1 MKTTITPNQIFRNL
15 FRLQRS
21 CWSAVFLLV
30 FLLSASSSW
39 GQIAQR
45 GSATTAS
52 SATTNNTTI
61 TINKPSGVVAGDVLL
76 FSVVQSETDNDN
88 GGLSSPTL
96 SGWTLVK
103 DQLIRSDGTS
113 NNNNAWFGSIYYR
126 VADGSEGASFTFAM
140 NSRCDMA
147 IGSMVAFSG
156 VACNALKPDGSA
168 NGPFDIIPVNFTT
181 ANSATATA
189 TGVTVATNNSAVIMF
204 AMCNNDRSYS
214 SWSNSQAELFD
225 NITTNGDDAS
235 VGAAWLSS
243 VNSGATGNRTV
254 TLSASD
260 RNSAILLVLRR
271 ATTLST
277 SAASATPSLCQNT
290 ALTNIT
296 HTTVGAT
303 GISNSGVSGANG
315 LPVGVS
321 AAWASNTITISGTPT
336 ASGTFNYSIPLTGG
350 CNSVNATG
358 TITVTA
364 PPSAGTLSGTQE
376 LCPNGT
382 TTLSSSVSGGTWL
395 SDATEVATINSAT
408 GVVTGVAAGTA
419 TMTYTIIGTG
429 GCANATAT
437 RIVTVNSILTT
448 SNATICAGESGSL
461 SVTSSCA
468 DLTEQTAGAN
478 LPGTGATAGTGT
490 AWSNPTRVTSND
502 NSNATVSLTA
512 GGTGNSTSTSQL
524 LSATGFGFSIPANAI
539 INGITANIG
548 RFRSNSGNIR
558 DARVQLL
565 KAGSST
571 GANLA
576 VTGTNWP
583 TSETVAVY
591 GSTTNLWNESWTA
604 ADINSSNFGIGI
616 STTQT
621 VSFFLTT
628 RANIDYINLTIT
640 YTIPGSLQWYT
651 VSSGGTA
658 IGSGANFNPVGVAN
672 SGLANTNTAGTTSYW
687 VECSTAVGGC
697 RAKADFTINPSPTV
711 TVSPDQSI
719 CAGSDAT
726 ISASGA
732 TSYEWSNALGT
743 ASSVTV
749 SPTTTTTY
757 TVTGTAAN
765 GCTNTANTTVTVN
778 PIQLVSVSIEA
789 STTIICPGTSVT
801 FNATATNGGTAP
813 LYQWKVNGINVG
825 SNSVSFT
832 SSTLVNGDVVTCVMT
847 SNANVCLSGSPAT
860 SNSIP
865 ISVNTPVGITAITP
879 TTNPI
884 APTQTTTI
892 TATGVVGTGAL
903 VSWYSGPNQTGTAHG
918 TGLTSN
924 PVGPGTYYA
933 YVTGTCGSAIEL
945 STTISPLAS
954 WTGNVN
960 TLWHVTGNWAEGVLP
975 TAATNVVIGDGKVVE
990 ISSADAVANTITIN
1004 GSGTLTVQSGRTVT
1018 VTNAINTTSAT
1029 QFVLENNANLLQGG
1043 TTNQNAGPITVKR
1056 NSSSIIRL
1064 DYTLWSSPVASQG
1077 LYAFS
1082 KTTLPNRFYRYD
1094 TNTNFYTNSVGFNLT
1109 NLQYPSP
1116 LVAPNGINGT
1126 DENNVTFAAGKG
1138 YLIRVPWNH
1147 PTAPTSWTG
1156 NFTGVPNNGTITY
1169 TMSDFG
1175 AGQRFNLVG
1184 NPYPSP
1190 ISISQFI
1197 QDNQANI
1204 TSSIYFW
1211 RKTNGSS
1218 SDTYCEWND
1227 EIFTDN
1233 SDAQSFDPGDTIRTG
1248 QGFFVEGTGAGTAL
1262 VFNNGQRVNDTA
1274 NQFFRTSATTTLSN
1288 QNVFWLNLT
1297 GSNAQFSQTAIAYKS
1312 YATNG
1317 IDRYDAKRIAPGTIS
1332 LTSIVEGNNLA
1343 IQSKSDFVNTDVV
1356 PLSYVVAT
1364 AGSYSITLDNKNGIF
1379 STGQTIYLRD
1389 RLLNVDFNLASG
1401 SYTFVSEAGT
1411 FDNRFE
1417 IVYQTNSLGVTNP
1430 IFNESQ
1436 VVIYKSRSN
1445 ELSINT
1451 GNFVMSSVKIFDI
1464 SGRLL
1469 FEKKDIDASQ
1479 ALLNIGLA
1487 TEVLL
1492 VQITSNDGVVVTKK
1506 VLFPRTSLKLD
1517 KKIEVK
1523 TQLAEDE

>member
-1 MKTTITPNQIFRNL
+1 LP
-15 FRLQRS
+15 
-21 CWSAVFLLV
+21 
-30 FLLSASSSW
+30 
-39 GQIAQR
+39 
-45 GSATTAS
+45 
-52 SATTNNTTI
+52 
-61 TINKPSGVVAGDVLL
+61 
-76 FSVVQSETDNDN
+76 
-88 GGLSSPTL
+88 
-96 SGWTLVK
+96 
-103 DQLIRSDGTS
+103 
-113 NNNNAWFGSIYYR
+113 
-126 VADGSEGASFTFAM
+126 
-140 NSRCDMA
+140 
-147 IGSMVAFSG
+147 
-156 VACNALKPDGSA
+156 
-168 NGPFDIIPVNFTT
+168 
-181 ANSATATA
+181 
-189 TGVTVATNNSAVIMF
+189 TGVT
-204 AMCNNDRSYS
+204 
-214 SWSNSQAELFD
+214 
-225 NITTNGDDAS
+225 
-235 VGAAWLSS
+235 
-243 VNSGATGNRTV
+243 
-254 TLSASD
+254 
-260 RNSAILLVLRR
+260 
-271 ATTLST
+271 
-277 SAASATPSLCQNT
+277 
-290 ALTNIT
+290 
-296 HTTVGAT
+296 
-303 GISNSGVSGANG
+303 
-315 LPVGVS
+315 

-336 ASGTFNYSIPLTGG
+336 VAGTYNYSIPLTGG
-350 CNSVNATG
+350 ICGGITATG
-358 TITVTA
+358 TITV
-364 PPSAGTLSGTQE
+364 
-376 LCPNGT
+376 N
-382 TTLSSSVSGGTWL
+382 SVP
-395 SDATEVATINSAT
+395 
-408 GVVTGVAAGTA
+408 TA
-419 TMTYTIIGTG
+419 TNT
-429 GCANATAT
+429 
-437 RIVTVNSILTT
+437 
-448 SNATICAGESGSL
+448 TICSGESGSL

-468 DLTEQTAGAN
+468 DLTGQTAGAN

-490 AWSNPTRVTSND
+490 AWSNPTRVTAND

-512 GGTGNSTSTSQL
+512 GGVGNSTSTSQL

-558 DARVQLL
+558 DASVQLL

-571 GANLA
+571 GADLA

-604 ADINSSNFGIGI
+604 ADINSSNFGIRI

-621 VSFFLTT
+621 VSLFLTT
-628 RANIDYINLTIT
+628 TANIDYINLTIT

-658 IGSGANFNPVGVAN
+658 IGSGSNFNPVGVAN

-687 VECSTAVGGC
+687 VACSTAVGGC

-711 TVSPDQSI
+711 TASPDQSI

-732 TSYEWSNALGT
+732 TSYVWSNALGT

-749 SPTTTTTY
+749 SPSTTTTY

-778 PIQLVSVSIEA
+778 PIQLVSVSIGA
-789 STTIICPGTSVT
+789 SATTICSGTSVT
-801 FNATATNGGTAP
+801 FTATPTNGGTAP
-813 LYQWKVNGINVG
+813 TYQWKVNGSNVG
-825 SNSVSFT
+825 SNSATFT
-832 SSTLVNGDVVTCVMT
+832 SSTLANGNVVTCVMT

-860 SNSIP
+860 SNSIS
-865 ISVNTPVGITAITP
+865 ITVNTPIGITAITP
-879 TTNPI
+879 ATNPI

-903 VSWYSGPNQTGTAHG
+903 VSWYTGPNGTGSLEA
-918 TGLTSN
+918 TGLTS
-924 PVGPGTYYA
+924 PAVGPGTYYA
-933 YVTGTCGSAIEL
+933 VVTGTCGSIEL

-960 TLWHVTGNWAEGVLP
+960 TLWHVTGNWAENVVP
-975 TAATNVVIGDGKVVE
+975 TAATNVVIGDGEVVE

-1126 DENNVTFAAGKG
+1126 DLNNVTFETGKG

-1147 PTAPTSWTG
+1147 PTAPATWTG

-1175 AGQRFNLVG
+1175 ADKRFNLVG

-1197 QDNQANI
+1197 QDNRANI

-1218 SDTYCEWND
+1218 LDTYCEWND

-1233 SDAQSFDPGDTIRTG
+1233 EDAQSFDPGDIIRTG

-1288 QNVFWLNLT
+1288 QNVFWLNFT
-1297 GSNAQFSQTAIAYKS
+1297 GSNAQFSQTAIAYKT

-1332 LTSIVEGNNLA
+1332 LTSRVDGINLG

-1364 AGSYSITLDNKNGIF
+1364 AGSYSITLGNKIGIF

-1401 SYTFVSEAGT
+1401 SYTFVSEVGT

-1492 VQITSNDGVVVTKK
+1492 VQITSNEGVVVTKK